1 MFYIVTGGSASGKSE
16 YAESLAISIEV
27 SQRFY
32 IATMKPWDEEGRRRI
47 QKHRAMRAGKG
58 FETLE
63 IYGRCRVQME
73 TDDQED
79 FCENIAEEHWTAN
92 SKNSDSAGLSKVS
105 GDSAV
110 LLECLSNL
118 TANVFYD
125 PIYADKDLAQMITE
139 DILDLKKRVKDFIM
153 VTNEIF
159 SDGIIYDPETTR
171 YMQILGQVNQNLARE
186 ADRVVEVV
194 YGIPVEIKILL

>member
-1 MFYIVTGGSASGKSE
+1 MVTLVTGGSGSGKSAF
-16 YAESLAISIEV
+16 AEQEIVKLGTRRRI
-27 SQRFY
+27 Y
-32 IATMKPWDEEGRRRI
+32 IATMKPWDEEGHRRI

-63 IYGRCRVQME
+63 IYGRCADLSVV
-73 TDDQED
+73 
-79 FCENIAEEHWTAN
+79 H
-92 SKNSDSAGLSKVS
+92 KDST
-105 GDSAV
+105 V

-118 TANVFYD
+118 TANIFYD

-153 VTNEIF
+153 VTIEIF
-159 SDGIIYDPETTR
+159 SDGITYDPETTC

-186 ADRVVEVV
+186 ADRVIEVV
-194 YGIPVEIKILL
+194 YGIPVGIKIPGVKMS

>member
-1 MFYIVTGGSASGKSE
+1 MFCIVTGGSASGKSE
-16 YAESLAISIEV
+16 YAESLAIS
-27 SQRFY
+27 SDARQRFY

-63 IYGRCRVQME
+63 IYGRCA
-73 TDDQED
+73 D
-79 FCENIAEEHWTAN
+79 
-92 SKNSDSAGLSKVS
+92 LSVVHK
-105 GDSAV
+105 DSAV

-139 DILDLKKRVKDFIM
+139 DILDLKKRVKNLIM

-159 SDGIIYDPETTR
+159 SDGFFNHFQNTR

-186 ADRVVEVV
+186 ADRVIEVV
-194 YGIPVEIKILL
+194 YGIPVEIKIPGVKMS